1 MLSKDEKGGTFT
13 DQLQSQINLLSV
25 IKIYSSLQFRF
36 LNYNERLILLF
47 ILFTDKIYK
56 YYKFPKLIDFLN
68 CTHYHSNIS
77 HSRILVTWFSLEK
90 LHKQCFLASESLM
103 FVQQSSASE
112 ASSTGVRMTDLERRE
127 KQKKRRLRQMPDN
140 DTWCH

>member
-36 LNYNERLILLF
+36 ISYNQRLILLF

-56 YYKFPKLIDFLN
+56 YYKLPKLIDFLN
-68 CTHYHSNIS
+68 CTHDQTFH
-77 HSRILVTWFSLEK
+77 ILGYW
-90 LHKQCFLASESLM
+90 
-103 FVQQSSASE
+103 
-112 ASSTGVRMTDLERRE
+112 
-127 KQKKRRLRQMPDN
+127 
-140 DTWCH
+140 